1 MKKKIIIPTLLL
13 AFMILIGSAFALFS
27 GDAKSNFVAEL
38 GTVEFE
44 LKDLNLT
51 NSDKIAPG
59 NGDNNYSYNI
69 IGQKQDSITH
79 EFSFIGENLG
89 TKSVRTHYT
98 ILLTAENDGDD
109 LDASYMRLTDHNGI
123 ELENKSFLDK
133 DGNNV
138 FGNSGDVSAVKY
150 EFDGEIFDGRGKDIL
165 DGGEAEKEKAGIEE
179 NDNGDVEQK
188 YSYQFVLSRDAKND
202 YQNSDISIDVIC
214 EAMQYRNTK
223 GSDFEKIR
231 VKKTYTTKDI
241 DANLVP
247 SKDEDKDGKGF

>member
-1 MKKKIIIPTLLL
+1 MKKKIIIPILSL
-13 AFMILIGSAFALFS
+13 AFIILIGSAFALFS
-27 GDAKSNFVAEL
+27 GNAKSDFIAEL

-44 LKDLNLT
+44 LKNLNLT

-59 NGDNNYSYNI
+59 NGDNNYFSNSTN
-69 IGQKQDSITH
+69 KEQDLVTH
-79 EFSFIGENLG
+79 EFSFVGENLG
-89 TKSVRTHYT
+89 TKSVRTHYS
-98 ILLTAENDGDD
+98 ILLTAENNGHE
-109 LDASYMRLTDHNGI
+109 LDAGYMYLTDNNGV

-138 FGNSGDVSAVKY
+138 SENFEDIAAVKY

-202 YQNSDISIDVIC
+202 YQNADISIDVVC

-223 GSDFEKIR
+223 NSDFEKIR

-241 DANLVP
+241 NADLVP